1 MNRRV
6 VITGIGPVSEI
17 GTGVTEFTEGLRT
30 GRSGVGPISHFDAT
44 GFERRVAGE
53 VTGFRPQELLRR
65 LDPGAFGRSSLFAA
79 AAARLAVEDA
89 GLEPPAARTAVVMGT
104 TCGEISPLVDITAAW
119 YENGPGVP
127 DAGLAAK
134 LPTSRLGLAVARE
147 LGLRGEAVTLATACA
162 AGNYALGHAYD
173 LITLGE
179 ADVAVA
185 GGADTVNR
193 FLHAGFHRLGALTPE
208 ACSPFDRDRSG
219 IITAE
224 GGIALVLETLEGAR
238 ARGARVYAELLGY
251 AMTCDAL
258 HPVAPDA
265 DSIARGIRDAHKRA
279 GVTAEQVDYICA
291 HGTGTRT
298 NDLVESTAVRSVFG
312 AAPPP
317 MSSIK
322 SMLGHT
328 MGAASG
334 FGAAAC
340 ALSIHHGFLPPT
352 THHRT
357 DDPELPGVDP
367 VPNHSRPAEVAVA
380 QNHGFA
386 FGGNNAIVMF
396 GRPQ

>member
-1 MNRRV
+1 
-6 VITGIGPVSEI
+6 
-17 GTGVTEFTEGLRT
+17 
-30 GRSGVGPISHFDAT
+30 
-44 GFERRVAGE
+44 
-53 VTGFRPQELLRR
+53 
-65 LDPGAFGRSSLFAA
+65 
-79 AAARLAVEDA
+79 
-89 GLEPPAARTAVVMGT
+89 
-104 TCGEISPLVDITAAW
+104 
-119 YENGPGVP
+119 
-127 DAGLAAK
+127 
-134 LPTSRLGLAVARE
+134 
-147 LGLRGEAVTLATACA
+147 
-162 AGNYALGHAYD
+162 
-173 LITLGE
+173 
-179 ADVAVA
+179 
-185 GGADTVNR
+185 
-193 FLHAGFHRLGALTPE
+193 
-208 ACSPFDRDRSG
+208 
-219 IITAE
+219 
-224 GGIALVLETLEGAR
+224 
-238 ARGARVYAELLGY
+238 
-251 AMTCDAL
+251 MTCDAL